1 MIGQKNTIGYL
12 KTTLKYLLLTIFLF
26 LWALPIIWLI
36 GKAFTPNSAILREGM
51 RLFPSTWSMENI
63 VNVLGS
69 WPFLRWIRNSV
80 IVSAGAML
88 ITLTVSI
95 LAAYSFSRL
104 QWKGRDVVFLLFL
117 SSMFIPWEINAIPL
131 YFVANVLNLLNTHP
145 GVFLPMASM
154 PIGMFLLRQF
164 LINIPQELEDAARID
179 GCKSLGVLFRI
190 LLPMSKP
197 AVGAVVIWIFIF
209 SWNEFFWSMISLQR
223 SHMLTLPIG
232 LKTIMGSQNI
242 EYGMLFGSSLLA
254 LIPSLIV
261 FLLLRKNIIKGISI
275 SGSIK

>member
-12 KTTLKYLLLTIFLF
+12 KTTLKYFLLTIFLF

-63 VNVLGS
+63 VNVLSS

-88 ITLTVSI
+88 ITLIVSI

-131 YFVANVLNLLNTHP
+131 YFVANALNLLNTHP

-197 AVGAVVIWIFIF
+197 AVGAVVI
-209 SWNEFFWSMISLQR
+209 
-223 SHMLTLPIG
+223 
-232 LKTIMGSQNI
+232 
-242 EYGMLFGSSLLA
+242 
-254 LIPSLIV
+254 
-261 FLLLRKNIIKGISI
+261 
-275 SGSIK
+275 

>member
-1 MIGQKNTIGYL
+1 MNTNSYL
-12 KTTLKYLLLTIFLF
+12 KTVVKYLLLFLF
-26 LWALPIIWLI
+26 MLMWALPVIWLI

-51 RLFPSTWSMENI
+51 RLFPSAWSLENI
-63 VNVLGS
+63 VNVLRS
-69 WPFLRWIRNSV
+69 WPFLRWVRNSV
-80 IVSAGAML
+80 IVSGGAML
-88 ITLTVSI
+88 VTLTVSI

-131 YFVANVLNLLNTHP
+131 YFVANALNLLNTHP

-179 GCKSLGVLFRI
+179 GCKSFGVLFRI

-223 SHMLTLPIG
+223 SRMLTLPIG

-254 LIPSLIV
+254 LLPSLLV

>member
-1 MIGQKNTIGYL
+1 MNANSYL
-12 KTTLKYLLLTIFLF
+12 KTVVKYLLLFLF
-26 LWALPIIWLI
+26 MLVWALPVIWLI

-51 RLFPSTWSMENI
+51 RLFPSSWSLENI
-63 VNVLGS
+63 VNVLRS
-69 WPFLRWIRNSV
+69 WPFLRWVRNSV
-80 IVSAGAML
+80 IVASGAML

-104 QWKGRDVVFLLFL
+104 QWKGRDVIFLLFL

-131 YFVANVLNLLNTHP
+131 YFVANALNLLNTHP

-223 SHMLTLPIG
+223 SRMLTLPIG

-254 LIPSLIV
+254 LLPSLLV